1 MKKTLGHCV
10 ELSATYNFTKYISL
24 SAGYSFMKGTETMIR
39 LKRQKE
45 DSSLS
50 WGWLTLV
57 ISPRILN
64 ANMKKQ

>member
-1 MKKTLGHCV
+1 
-10 ELSATYNFTKYISL
+10 
-24 SAGYSFMKGTETMIR
+24 MIR

-45 DSSLS
+45 DSGLS

-64 ANMKKQ
+64 ASMKKQ